1 MSKNLENKNEELN
14 HTIQDLENKLAA
26 ECKERERAQ
35 EEDHIEREKQLETLK
50 QSMRE
55 EMLNM
60 IGAQPTATQKDAAL
74 RAIPGNV
81 NTNSVML
88 SGSSLVTGLGQRII
102 SSQQLRQSAL
112 KKRSQVGK
120 DGYI

>member
-1 MSKNLENKNEELN
+1 MRSSTNMSKNLENKNEELN

-35 EEDHIEREKQLETLK
+35 EADRIEREKQLETLK

-60 IGAQPTATQKDAAL
+60 IGAQPTATQK
-74 RAIPGNV
+74 V
-81 NTNSVML
+81 NKVFILIYAS
-88 SGSSLVTGLGQRII
+88 
-102 SSQQLRQSAL
+102 
-112 KKRSQVGK
+112 
-120 DGYI
+120 